1 MHVSMSRDQK
11 LQYVKRH
18 PTHYLSLTVFYH
30 KRHLFQTALAEAGD
44 AFNAT
49 MKDFGYTQQLQQY
62 DSAVHQFHAPQQ
74 HPFYG

>member
-30 KRHLFQTALAEAGD
+30 KRHLFQTALAEEDD

-49 MKDFGYTQQLQQY
+49 MKDFGYT
-62 DSAVHQFHAPQQ
+62 
-74 HPFYG
+74 